1 MQTTVPLLRNFGQS
15 CKMSV
20 FILFSSREFS
30 GIFILGI
37 VKEKLHID
45 AEKMVT
51 VTQRPSR

>member
-1 MQTTVPLLRNFGQS
+1 
-15 CKMSV
+15 MSV